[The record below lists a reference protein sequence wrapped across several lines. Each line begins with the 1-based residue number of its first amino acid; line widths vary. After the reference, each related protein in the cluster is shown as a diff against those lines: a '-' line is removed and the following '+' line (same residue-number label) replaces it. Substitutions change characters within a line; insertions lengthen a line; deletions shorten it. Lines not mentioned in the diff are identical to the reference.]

1 MKSIFIGASISIV
14 FAIWRLGVS
23 AQTPE
28 KPPSPPV
35 DKVAVAIDKGAKW
48 LASVEGKDGGWGQD
62 GGETSY
68 VRAGERLEASG
79 NDVANTAVAALALL
93 EAGPDYR
100 PQVERA
106 IEFILRKVEASPDSG
121 LSVTDAKG
129 TQIQRK
135 LGPFI
140 DTFLSS
146 FLLAKVDGNFSA
158 AQNARVRAALK
169 KCVAKIEQHQ
179 EKDGSWN
186 VGGGWA
192 PVFGTSLASRSLF
205 EAKLKGIPVGERAL
219 RGVDDYTIEAL
230 YTGSRSASAGIALYQ
245 SAQAME
251 QLSRTEEDRQRNAR
265 DIERL
270 RRQLADARFVAGFG
284 SVGGEEFFSY
294 LNIAE
299 SLKRV
304 GGDTWKAWRTA
315 SIDRFA
321 SLQNGDGSWA
331 GSHCITGRVAVTSAA
346 ILNLSLNREQ

>member
-1 MKSIFIGASISIV
+1 MKPIVIGALISIV
-14 FAIWRLGVS
+14 IAVWSWAGSAEVPRDSISTAI
-23 AQTPE
+23 E
-28 KPPSPPV
+28 
-35 DKVAVAIDKGAKW
+35 KGAEW
-48 LASVEGKDGGWGQD
+48 LVRVEGKDGGWGQD

-68 VRAGERLEASG
+68 ARQGERLESRV

-93 EAGPDYR
+93 EAGPSYR
-100 PQVERA
+100 SSVNRA
-106 IEFILRKVEASPDSG
+106 IDFILQKVEASPVDG
-121 LSVTDAKG
+121 LAITDTKG

-135 LGPFI
+135 LGPHI

-146 FLLAKVDGNFSA
+146 FLLAKVDGTFTA
-158 AQNARVRAALK
+158 TQNARVRAALE
-169 KCVAKIEQHQ
+169 KCVAKIERHQ

-186 VGGGWA
+186 AGGGWA

-205 EAKLKGIPVGERAL
+205 EAKLKGVAVGERAL

-230 YTGSRSASAGIALYQ
+230 YTQSRAAAAGIALYQ

-251 QLSRTEEDRQRNAR
+251 QLSRTEADRQRNAR

-270 RRQLADARFVAGFG
+270 RRQLSDARFVAGFG

-304 GGDTWKAWRTA
+304 GGDPWNAWRTA
-315 SIDRFA
+315 SVDKFVK
-321 SLQNGDGSWA
+321 LQNGDGSWA

-346 ILNLSLNREQ
+346 ILNLSLNR